1 MTDEKEEKNVL
12 PKLRDDKVLMTML
25 ALCFVL
31 LLGIIIVQFFET
43 PSFQKPVYT
52 PTESYEQAEESSAA
66 ADFPIGINSA
76 TYEQLQTIPDIGPST
91 AQLIIKYR
99 EENGTIVSLDD
110 LLAVEGIGEKTV
122 ALLADYCIVD

>member
-1 MTDEKEEKNVL
+1 MTDEKEEKQP

-31 LLGIIIVQFFET
+31 LLAIIVVQFLET

-52 PTESYEQAEESSAA
+52 PAESYEQAEESSAA

-76 TYEQLQTIPDIGPST
+76 TYEQLQTIPGIGPST
-91 AQLIIKYR
+91 ARLIIKYR
-99 EENGTIVSLDD
+99 EENGTITSLDD

-122 ALLADYCIVD
+122 LLLADYCIVD